1 MYFRLLQKNI
11 MAILGSLR
19 KNSVVLIT
27 VIGMALFAFVISGVF
42 DGKGYTSQDPIG
54 MVNDQDLSIEEFRNQ
69 VDFLERSYNLSGMNA
84 VNSVWDQTVR
94 NLILNNQFELS
105 GVDSGKDHLEYIL
118 SQNPSFNSEPSF
130 LNDAKIFEIEK
141 FIDLIV
147 EYKTTNPDAYEQWKK
162 QESIFQSQ
170 SNEKI
175 YFDLISSGIN
185 FSYKDGEFEY
195 LLQNDRVDIEYVQI
209 PYSSIP
215 DSLVKLKNSD
225 VQKYIKS
232 NHTDFKIDASRS
244 IEYVLFEEK
253 PSIEDENE
261 TKSFLESFLVEKKE
275 YNDISKQEE
284 TIPSLLTAKN
294 LTEFINQNSEIKFDS
309 IYVPKGSLPNND
321 ANILFN
327 LNKGQNYGPYLDD
340 EYFKISRML
349 DKKKG
354 GNIRAS
360 HILISFKGSKNAS
373 PEITRSKSE
382 ARKEANRIL
391 KLVRKNPDSFSGL
404 AFEFSDGPSKSSG
417 GDLGFF
423 QEGAMVKPFNDFV
436 FSKKEGTIGVVE
448 TDFGFHVINIV
459 AKEDLVLLASIAIK
473 NIPSE
478 NTSDKTFNLATKF
491 EINLSK
497 NKNLNEL
504 AKENNYEIKPVSNIK
519 ILDDNLPGLTNQ
531 RRLVQWLFSEEV
543 ELNSYKRFD
552 LSNGGY
558 LIAQVTDL
566 REEGLSSVE
575 DVTFT
580 AVPKVRNQKK
590 AELIIRQ
597 NKKNKSLEDL
607 ANNNNTEIKKAL
619 ALNQKNATISGAGRE
634 PLLVGHAFGLKVNQ
648 ISDFI
653 IGENGVYKIKVT
665 KKDKSSGLD
674 NYSSYQNQL
683 LLSSRPSVNSI
694 LYQTVKESAE
704 IIDNR
709 STYY

>member
-1 MYFRLLQKNI
+1 

-42 DGKGYTSQDPIG
+42 DGKGYVAQDPIG
-54 MVNDQDLSIEEFRNQ
+54 IVNDQDMSIEEFRNQ

-94 NLILNNQFELS
+94 NYILNNQFELS
-105 GVDSGKDHLEYIL
+105 GIDSGKDHLEYIL
-118 SQNPSFNSEPSF
+118 SQNPTYNSDPRF
-130 LNDAKIFEIEK
+130 LNDAKLFEIEK

-147 EYKTTNPDAYEQWKK
+147 ELKTTNPDAYEQWKK
-162 QESIFQSQ
+162 QESIFQNQ

-175 YFDLISSGIN
+175 YFDMISSGIN
-185 FSYKDGEFEY
+185 YSFKDGEFEY

-215 DSLVKLKNSD
+215 DSLIKLKNSD
-225 VQKYIKS
+225 VEKYIKS
-232 NHTDFKIDASRS
+232 NDSDFKIDASRS
-244 IEYVLFEEK
+244 IDYVLFEEK
-253 PSIEDENE
+253 PSLEDENE
-261 TKSFLESFLVEKKE
+261 TKKILEGFLVEKKE
-275 YNDISKQEE
+275 YNDVSKQEE
-284 TIPSLLTAKN
+284 TIPSLRSAKN
-294 LTEFINQNSEIKFDS
+294 LTEFINQNSDIKFDS

-327 LNKGQNYGPYLDD
+327 LNKNQIYGPYLDD

-354 GNIRAS
+354 GNVRAS
-360 HILISFKGSKNAS
+360 HILISFKGSQDAN
-373 PEITRSKSE
+373 PEITRSKTE
-382 ARKEANRIL
+382 AKKEANRIL
-391 KLVRKNPDSFSGL
+391 NLVRKNPDSFSGL
-404 AFEFSDGPSKSSG
+404 AFELSDGPSKSRG

-436 FSKKEGTIGVVE
+436 FSKKEGSIGLVE

-459 AKEDLVLLASIAIK
+459 AKEDLVLLASIAVK
-473 NIPSE
+473 NIPSD

-497 NKNLNEL
+497 NQNLNEL
-504 AKENNYEIKPVSNIK
+504 AKENDYEIKPVSNIK
-519 ILDDNLPGLTNQ
+519 ILDDDLPGLTNQ
-531 RRLVQWLFSEEV
+531 RRLVQWLFSEDI

-552 LSNGGY
+552 ISKGGY
-558 LIAQVTDL
+558 LIAQVTGL
-566 REEGLSSVE
+566 KEEGLSSVE
-575 DVTFT
+575 DASFT

-590 AELIIRQ
+590 AQLIINQ
-597 NKKNKSLEDL
+597 NKKNQSLSDL
-607 ANNNNTEIKKAL
+607 AKNNNTEIKKAL

-634 PLLVGHAFGLKVNQ
+634 PLLVGYAFGLEVDQ

-665 KKDKSSGLD
+665 KKDKSSSLD
-674 NYSSYQNQL
+674 TYSSYQNQL
-683 LLSSRPSVNSI
+683 LLSSRPTVNSS

>member
-1 MYFRLLQKNI
+1 

-354 GNIRAS
+354 GNVRAS

-634 PLLVGHAFGLKVNQ
+634 PLLVGHAFGLKVDQ

-674 NYSSYQNQL
+674 TYSSYQNQL
-683 LLSSRPSVNSI
+683 LLSSRPSVNST
-694 LYQTVKESAE
+694 LYQAVKESAE

>member
-1 MYFRLLQKNI
+1 

-42 DGKGYTSQDPIG
+42 DGKGYVAQDPIG
-54 MVNDQDLSIEEFRNQ
+54 IVNDQDMSIEEFRNQ

-94 NLILNNQFELS
+94 NYILNNQFELS
-105 GVDSGKDHLEYIL
+105 GIDSGKDHLEYIL
-118 SQNPSFNSEPSF
+118 SQNPTYNSDPRF
-130 LNDAKIFEIEK
+130 LNDAKLFEIEK

-147 EYKTTNPDAYEQWKK
+147 ELKTTNPDAYEQWKK

-175 YFDLISSGIN
+175 YFDMISSGIN
-185 FSYKDGEFEY
+185 YSFKDGEFEY

-215 DSLVKLKNSD
+215 DSLIKLKNSD
-225 VQKYIKS
+225 VEKYIKS
-232 NHTDFKIDASRS
+232 NDSDFKIDASRS
-244 IEYVLFEEK
+244 IDYVLFEEK
-253 PSIEDENE
+253 PSLEDENE
-261 TKSFLESFLVEKKE
+261 TKKILEGFLVEKKE
-275 YNDISKQEE
+275 YNDVSKQEE
-284 TIPSLLTAKN
+284 TIPSLRSAKN
-294 LTEFINQNSEIKFDS
+294 LTEFINQNSDIKFDS

-327 LNKGQNYGPYLDD
+327 LNKNQIYGPYLDD

-354 GNIRAS
+354 GNVRAS
-360 HILISFKGSKNAS
+360 HILISFKGSQDAN
-373 PEITRSKSE
+373 PEITRSKTE
-382 ARKEANRIL
+382 AKKEANRIL
-391 KLVRKNPDSFSGL
+391 NLVRKNPDSFSGL
-404 AFEFSDGPSKSSG
+404 AFELSDGPSKSRG

-436 FSKKEGTIGVVE
+436 FSKKEGSIGLVE

-459 AKEDLVLLASIAIK
+459 AKEDLVLLASIAVK
-473 NIPSE
+473 NIPSD

-497 NKNLNEL
+497 NQNLNEL
-504 AKENNYEIKPVSNIK
+504 AKENDYEIKPVSNIK
-519 ILDDNLPGLTNQ
+519 ILDDDLPGLTNQ
-531 RRLVQWLFSEEV
+531 RRLVQWLFSEDI

-552 LSNGGY
+552 ISKGGY
-558 LIAQVTDL
+558 LIAQVTGL
-566 REEGLSSVE
+566 KEEGLSSVE
-575 DVTFT
+575 DASFT

-590 AELIIRQ
+590 AQLIINQ
-597 NKKNKSLEDL
+597 NKKNQTLSDL
-607 ANNNNTEIKKAL
+607 AKNNNTEIKKAL

-634 PLLVGHAFGLKVNQ
+634 PLLVGYAFGLEVDQ

-665 KKDKSSGLD
+665 KKDKSSSLD
-674 NYSSYQNQL
+674 TYSSYQNQL
-683 LLSSRPSVNSI
+683 LLSSRPTVNSS

>member
-1 MYFRLLQKNI
+1 

-94 NLILNNQFELS
+94 NLILKNQFELS

-566 REEGLSSVE
+566 REEGLSS
-575 DVTFT
+575 
-580 AVPKVRNQKK
+580 
-590 AELIIRQ
+590 
-597 NKKNKSLEDL
+597 
-607 ANNNNTEIKKAL
+607 EIKKAL

-634 PLLVGHAFGLKVNQ
+634 PLLVGHAFGLKVDQ

-674 NYSSYQNQL
+674 TYSSYQNQL
-683 LLSSRPSVNSI
+683 LLSSRPSVNST
-694 LYQTVKESAE
+694 LYQAVKESAE

>member
-1 MYFRLLQKNI
+1 

-42 DGKGYTSQDPIG
+42 DGKGYVAQDPIG

-94 NLILNNQFELS
+94 NLILKNQFELS
-105 GVDSGKDHLEYIL
+105 GVDSGKDHLYYII
-118 SQNPSFNSEPSF
+118 SQNPSFNSDPQF

-147 EYKTTNPDAYEQWKK
+147 ELKTTNPDAYEQWKN
-162 QESIFQSQ
+162 QEAIFQSQ

-225 VQKYIKS
+225 VEKYIKS
-232 NHTDFKIDASRS
+232 NDSDFKIDASRS
-244 IEYVLFEEK
+244 IEYVLFDEK
-253 PSIEDENE
+253 PSNEDENE
-261 TKSFLESFLVEKKE
+261 TRKILQNFLVEKKE
-275 YNDISKQEE
+275 YNDVSKQEE

-309 IYVPKGSLPNND
+309 IYVPKGSLPSDD
-321 ANILFN
+321 ANLLFN
-327 LNKGQNYGPYLDD
+327 LNKGQTYGPYLDD

-354 GNIRAS
+354 GNARAS
-360 HILISFKGSKNAS
+360 HILISFKGSQDAS
-373 PEITRSKSE
+373 PEITRSKSD
-382 ARKEANRIL
+382 AKKEANRIL
-391 KLVRKNPDSFSGL
+391 KLVRKNPDSFSAL

-448 TDFGFHVINIV
+448 TDYGFHVINVV

-478 NTSDKTFNLATKF
+478 KTSDKTFNLATKF

-504 AKENNYEIKPVSNIK
+504 AKENNYEIRPVSNIK
-519 ILDDNLPGLTNQ
+519 ILDDNLPGLSNQ
-531 RRLVQWLFSEEV
+531 RRLIQWLFSEEV

-552 LSNGGY
+552 LSKGGY
-558 LIAQVTDL
+558 LIAQVTGL
-566 REEGLSSVE
+566 KEEGLSSVE
-575 DVTFT
+575 DASFT

-590 AELIIRQ
+590 AELIIKQ

-607 ANNNNTEIKKAL
+607 ASNNNTEIKKAL

-634 PLLVGHAFGLKVNQ
+634 PLLVGYAFGLKVDQ

-665 KKDKSSGLD
+665 KKDKSSSLD
-674 NYSSYQNQL
+674 TYSSYQNQL

>member
-1 MYFRLLQKNI
+1 

-94 NLILNNQFELS
+94 NLILKNQFELS

-360 HILISFKGSKNAS
+360 HILISFKGSQNAS

-543 ELNSYKRFD
+543 KLNSYKRFD

-590 AELIIRQ
+590 AELIIKQ

-634 PLLVGHAFGLKVNQ
+634 PLLVGHAFGLKVDQ

-674 NYSSYQNQL
+674 TYSSYQNQL
-683 LLSSRPSVNSI
+683 LLSSRPSVNST
-694 LYQTVKESAE
+694 LYQAVKESAE

>member
-1 MYFRLLQKNI
+1 

-404 AFEFSDGPSKSSG
+404 ALEFSDGPSKSSG

-590 AELIIRQ
+590 AELIIKQ

>member
-1 MYFRLLQKNI
+1 

-94 NLILNNQFELS
+94 NLILKNQFELS

-118 SQNPSFNSEPSF
+118 SQNPSFNSEPRF

-634 PLLVGHAFGLKVNQ
+634 PLLVGHAFGLKVDQ

-674 NYSSYQNQL
+674 TYSSYQNQL
-683 LLSSRPSVNSI
+683 LLSSRPSVNST
-694 LYQTVKESAE
+694 LYQAVKESAE

>member
-1 MYFRLLQKNI
+1 

-84 VNSVWDQTVR
+84 INSVWDQTVR

-118 SQNPSFNSEPSF
+118 SQNPSFNSEPRF

-590 AELIIRQ
+590 AELIIKQ

-634 PLLVGHAFGLKVNQ
+634 PLLVGHAFGLKVDQ

-674 NYSSYQNQL
+674 TYSSYQNQL
-683 LLSSRPSVNSI
+683 LLSSRPSVNST
-694 LYQTVKESAE
+694 LYQAVKESAE

>member
-1 MYFRLLQKNI
+1 

-42 DGKGYTSQDPIG
+42 DGKGYVAQDPIG
-54 MVNDQDLSIEEFRNQ
+54 IVNDQDLSIEEFRNQ

-94 NLILNNQFELS
+94 NLILKNQFELS

-118 SQNPSFNSEPSF
+118 SQNPSFNSDPRF
-130 LNDAKIFEIEK
+130 LNDAEIFEIEK

-147 EYKTTNPDAYEQWKK
+147 ELKTTNPDAYEQWKN

-175 YFDLISSGIN
+175 YFDLIVSGIN

-195 LLQNDRVDIEYVQI
+195 LLQNDKVDIEYVQI

-225 VQKYIKS
+225 VAKYIKS
-232 NHTDFKIDASRS
+232 NSTDFKVDASRN
-244 IEYVLFEEK
+244 IEYVLFDEK
-253 PSIEDENE
+253 PSPEDENE
-261 TKSFLESFLVEKKE
+261 TKKNLESFLVEKKE
-275 YNDISKQEE
+275 YNDVSKQEE

-327 LNKGQNYGPYLDD
+327 LNKNQIYGPYLDD
-340 EYFKISRML
+340 EFFKISRML

-354 GNIRAS
+354 GNVRAS
-360 HILISFKGSKNAS
+360 HILISYKGSQDAS
-373 PEITRSKSE
+373 PDITRSKSE
-382 ARKEANRIL
+382 AKKEANRIL
-391 KLVRKNPDSFSGL
+391 KLARKNPDSFSGL

-504 AKENNYEIKPVSNIK
+504 AKENNYEIRPVSNIK
-519 ILDDNLPGLTNQ
+519 VLDDNLPGLSNQ
-531 RRLVQWLFSEEV
+531 RRLVQWLFSEDV

-552 LSNGGY
+552 LSKGGY
-558 LIAQVTDL
+558 LIAQITGIK
-566 REEGLSSVE
+566 EEGLSSVE
-575 DVTFT
+575 DASFT
-580 AVPKVRNQKK
+580 AVPKVRNKKK
-590 AELIIRQ
+590 AELIIKQ
-597 NKKNKSLEDL
+597 NKKNKSLEEL
-607 ANNNNTEIKKAL
+607 AKNNNTEIKKAL
-619 ALNQKNATISGAGRE
+619 ALNQKNATISSAGRE
-634 PLLVGHAFGLKVNQ
+634 PLLVGHAFGLNVDQ
-648 ISDFI
+648 TSDFI

-674 NYSSYQNQL
+674 TYSSYQNQL
-683 LLSSRPSVNSI
+683 LLSSRPRVNST
-694 LYQTVKESAE
+694 LYQVVKESAE

>member
-1 MYFRLLQKNI
+1 

-42 DGKGYTSQDPIG
+42 DGKGYVAQDPIG
-54 MVNDQDLSIEEFRNQ
+54 IVNDQDLSIEEFRNQ

-94 NLILNNQFELS
+94 NLILKNQFDLS

-118 SQNPSFNSEPSF
+118 SQNPSFNSDPRF
-130 LNDAKIFEIEK
+130 LNDAEIFEIEK

-147 EYKTTNPDAYEQWKK
+147 ELKTTNPDAYEQWKN

-175 YFDLISSGIN
+175 YFDLIVSGIN

-195 LLQNDRVDIEYVQI
+195 LLQNDKVDIEYVQI

-225 VQKYIKS
+225 VAKYIKS
-232 NHTDFKIDASRS
+232 NSTDFKVDASRN
-244 IEYVLFEEK
+244 IEYVLFDEK
-253 PSIEDENE
+253 PSPEDENE
-261 TKSFLESFLVEKKE
+261 TKKNLESFLVEKKE
-275 YNDISKQEE
+275 YNDVSKQEE

-327 LNKGQNYGPYLDD
+327 LNKNQIYGPYLDD
-340 EYFKISRML
+340 EFFKISRML

-354 GNIRAS
+354 GNVRAS
-360 HILISFKGSKNAS
+360 HILISYKGSQDAS
-373 PEITRSKSE
+373 PDITRSKSE
-382 ARKEANRIL
+382 AKKEANRIL
-391 KLVRKNPDSFSGL
+391 KLARKNPDSFSGL

-504 AKENNYEIKPVSNIK
+504 AKENNYEIRPVSNIK
-519 ILDDNLPGLTNQ
+519 VLDDNLPGLSNQ
-531 RRLVQWLFSEEV
+531 RRLVQWLFSEDV

-552 LSNGGY
+552 LSKGGY
-558 LIAQVTDL
+558 LIAQITGIK
-566 REEGLSSVE
+566 EEGLSSVE
-575 DVTFT
+575 DASFT
-580 AVPKVRNQKK
+580 AVPKVRNKKK
-590 AELIIRQ
+590 AELIIKQ
-597 NKKNKSLEDL
+597 NKKNKSLEEL
-607 ANNNNTEIKKAL
+607 AKNNNTEIKKAL
-619 ALNQKNATISGAGRE
+619 ALNQKNATISSAGRE
-634 PLLVGHAFGLKVNQ
+634 PLLVGHAFGLNVDQ
-648 ISDFI
+648 TSDFI

-674 NYSSYQNQL
+674 TYSSYQNQL
-683 LLSSRPSVNSI
+683 LLSSRPRVNST
-694 LYQTVKESAE
+694 LYQVVKESAE

>member
-1 MYFRLLQKNI
+1 

-42 DGKGYTSQDPIG
+42 DGKGYVAQDPIG
-54 MVNDQDLSIEEFRNQ
+54 IVNDQDMSIEEFRNQ

-94 NLILNNQFELS
+94 NYILNNQFELS
-105 GVDSGKDHLEYIL
+105 GIDSGKDHLEYIL
-118 SQNPSFNSEPSF
+118 SQNPTYNSDPRF
-130 LNDAKIFEIEK
+130 LNDAKLFEIEK

-147 EYKTTNPDAYEQWKK
+147 ELKTTNPDAYEQWKK

-175 YFDLISSGIN
+175 YFDMISSGIN
-185 FSYKDGEFEY
+185 YSFKDGEFEY

-215 DSLVKLKNSD
+215 DSLIKLKNSD
-225 VQKYIKS
+225 VEKYIKS
-232 NHTDFKIDASRS
+232 NDSDFKIDASRS
-244 IEYVLFEEK
+244 IDYVLFEEK
-253 PSIEDENE
+253 PSLEDENE
-261 TKSFLESFLVEKKE
+261 TKKILEGFLVEKKE
-275 YNDISKQEE
+275 YNDVSKQEE
-284 TIPSLLTAKN
+284 TIPSLRSAKN
-294 LTEFINQNSEIKFDS
+294 LTEFINQNSDIKFDS

-327 LNKGQNYGPYLDD
+327 LNKNQIYGPYLDD

-354 GNIRAS
+354 GNVRAS
-360 HILISFKGSKNAS
+360 HILISFKGSQDAN
-373 PEITRSKSE
+373 PEITRSKTE
-382 ARKEANRIL
+382 AKKEANRIL
-391 KLVRKNPDSFSGL
+391 NLVRKNPDSFSGL
-404 AFEFSDGPSKSSG
+404 AFELSDGPSKSRG

-436 FSKKEGTIGVVE
+436 FSKKEGSIGVVE

-459 AKEDLVLLASIAIK
+459 AKEDLVLLASIAVK
-473 NIPSE
+473 NIPSD

-497 NKNLNEL
+497 NQNLNEL
-504 AKENNYEIKPVSNIK
+504 AKENDYEIKPVSNIK
-519 ILDDNLPGLTNQ
+519 ILDDGLPGLTNQ
-531 RRLVQWLFSEEV
+531 RRLVQWLFSEDI

-552 LSNGGY
+552 ISKGGY
-558 LIAQVTDL
+558 LIAQVTGL
-566 REEGLSSVE
+566 KEEGLSSVE
-575 DVTFT
+575 DASFT

-590 AELIIRQ
+590 AQLIINQ
-597 NKKNKSLEDL
+597 NKKNQTLSDL
-607 ANNNNTEIKKAL
+607 AKNNNTEIKKAL

-634 PLLVGHAFGLKVNQ
+634 PLLVGYAFGLEVDQ

-665 KKDKSSGLD
+665 KKDKSSSLD
-674 NYSSYQNQL
+674 TYSSYQNQL
-683 LLSSRPSVNSI
+683 LLSSRPTVNSS

>member
-1 MYFRLLQKNI
+1 

-175 YFDLISSGIN
+175 YFDLIASGIN
-185 FSYKDGEFEY
+185 FSFKDGEFEY

-590 AELIIRQ
+590 AELIIKQ

-634 PLLVGHAFGLKVNQ
+634 PLLVGHAFGLKVDQ

-674 NYSSYQNQL
+674 TYSSYQNQL
-683 LLSSRPSVNSI
+683 LLSSRPSVNST
-694 LYQTVKESAE
+694 LYQAVKESAE

>member
-1 MYFRLLQKNI
+1 

-84 VNSVWDQTVR
+84 INSVWDQTVR

-590 AELIIRQ
+590 AELIIKQ

-634 PLLVGHAFGLKVNQ
+634 PLLVGHAFGLKVDQ

-674 NYSSYQNQL
+674 TYSSYQNQL
-683 LLSSRPSVNSI
+683 LLSSRPSVNST
-694 LYQTVKESAE
+694 LYQAVKESAE

>member
-1 MYFRLLQKNI
+1 

-42 DGKGYTSQDPIG
+42 DGKGYVAQDPIG
-54 MVNDQDLSIEEFRNQ
+54 VVNDQDLSIEEFRDQ
-69 VDFLERSYNLSGMNA
+69 VDFLEGSYNLSGMNA

-94 NLILNNQFELS
+94 NLILKNQFELS

-118 SQNPSFNSEPSF
+118 SQNPSFNSDPRF

-147 EYKTTNPDAYEQWKK
+147 ELKTTNPDAYEQWKK

-215 DSLVKLKNSD
+215 DSLIKLKNSD

-232 NHTDFKIDASRS
+232 NDSDFKIDASRS
-244 IEYVLFEEK
+244 IEYVLFDEK
-253 PSIEDENE
+253 PSSEDENE
-261 TKSFLESFLVEKKE
+261 TKKILESFLIEKKE
-275 YNDISKQEE
+275 YNDVSKQEE
-284 TIPSLLTAKN
+284 TIPSLLTANN

-309 IYVPKGSLPNND
+309 IYVPKGSLPSND

-327 LNKGQNYGPYLDD
+327 LNKDQTYGPYLDD

-354 GNIRAS
+354 GNVRAS
-360 HILISFKGSKNAS
+360 HILISFKGSQNAS
-373 PEITRSKSE
+373 PEITRSKSD
-382 ARKEANRIL
+382 AKKEANRIL

-504 AKENNYEIKPVSNIK
+504 AKENNYEIRPVSNIK
-519 ILDDNLPGLTNQ
+519 ILDENLPGLSNQ

-543 ELNSYKRFD
+543 ELNAYKRFD
-552 LSNGGY
+552 LSMGGY
-558 LIAQVTDL
+558 LIAQVTGL
-566 REEGLSSVE
+566 KEEGLSSVE

-580 AVPKVRNQKK
+580 AVPKVRNKKK
-590 AELIIRQ
+590 AELIIKQ

-607 ANNNNTEIKKAL
+607 ANNNNTEINKAL

-634 PLLVGHAFGLKVNQ
+634 PLLVGHAFGLKVDQ

-674 NYSSYQNQL
+674 TYSSYQNQL
-683 LLSSRPSVNSI
+683 LLSSRPTVNSI